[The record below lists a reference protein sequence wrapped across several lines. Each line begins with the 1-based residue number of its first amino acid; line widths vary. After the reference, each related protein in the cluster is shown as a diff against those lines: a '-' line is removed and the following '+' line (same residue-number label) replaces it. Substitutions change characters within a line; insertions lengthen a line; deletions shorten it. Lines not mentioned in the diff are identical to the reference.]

1 MKTTVRKVG
10 NSLGSIIPAPVAR
23 ELALEAGSEIE
34 ITIKGGKIIIEPI
47 SRPHYTLEELLAQ
60 CDSTADL
67 SPEDRVWLD
76 DGSCGNEL
84 L

>member
-10 NSLGSIIPAPVAR
+10 NSLGNIIPAPVVK

-34 ITIKGGKIIIEPI
+34 ITLNKGKIIIEPV
-47 SRPHYTLEELLAQ
+47 SKRHYTLEELLAQ
-60 CDSTADL
+60 SDPAADL

-76 DGSCGNEL
+76 DGSCGSEL